1 MDTNSWVLWLGI
13 IAVGLH
19 VMEEY
24 AEGWLVWANRQVGPR
39 FGVTFTQADFF
50 FAAFLL
56 VFYALAG
63 AAIGWWAPAV
73 SLAVPALFIVNA
85 VFLHMLP
92 SMRGDRLTPGTLS
105 AVFIYLPV
113 AAWMFWAAAEDG
125 VLDFGTIV
133 IAFLLGT
140 ALMYYPL
147 AVAVLAGKIGWKEGD
162 DEPADTRPEAAA
174 DPQVVAATVVSEAAS
189 SISGEE
195 TRTETEAIEA
205 EELAI
210 EAGGE
215 EPSGTEEPAV
225 EIEEPAE
232 NPEPVIEVEDEV
244 VEPRTIVIEPD
255 PEDDDTTVL
264 DREPEDPPKRD

>member
-1 MDTNSWVLWLGI
+1 MDTHSWVLWLGI

-85 VFLHMLP
+85 VFLHMIP
-92 SMRGDRLTPGTLS
+92 SARGDRLAPGTLS

-125 VLDFGTIV
+125 VLDFGTV
-133 IAFLLGT
+133 VLAFVLGT

-147 AVAVLAGKIGWKEGD
+147 AVAILGRKIGWQEGD
-162 DEPADTRPEAAA
+162 DDPVAVPETDSGPEADSEPEAVVEAVIPESASAITGKGDEPQTGEA
-174 DPQVVAATVVSEAAS
+174 D
-189 SISGEE
+189 
-195 TRTETEAIEA
+195 
-205 EELAI
+205 
-210 EAGGE
+210 
-215 EPSGTEEPAV
+215 
-225 EIEEPAE
+225 
-232 NPEPVIEVEDEV
+232 EPVIEVDEEV
-244 VEPRTIVIEPD
+244 VETQTIVIEPD

-264 DREPEDPPKRD
+264 DRDPEDPPRPN

>member
-1 MDTNSWVLWLGI
+1 MDTHSWVLWLGI

-24 AEGWLVWANRQVGPR
+24 AEGWLVWANRQLGPR
-39 FGVTFTQADFF
+39 FGITFTQADFF

-85 VFLHMLP
+85 VFLHMIP
-92 SMRGDRLTPGTLS
+92 SARGDRLTPGTLS

-125 VLDFGTIV
+125 VLDFGTV
-133 IAFLLGT
+133 VLAFVLGT

-147 AVAVLAGKIGWKEGD
+147 AVALLARKIGWQED
-162 DEPADTRPEAAA
+162 DASGPADSGEAGKPEPTAAGDAEPEAADDQERA
-174 DPQVVAATVVSEAAS
+174 
-189 SISGEE
+189 
-195 TRTETEAIEA
+195 
-205 EELAI
+205 
-210 EAGGE
+210 EAGGP
-215 EPSGTEEPAV
+215 EPGGSD
-225 EIEEPAE
+225 
-232 NPEPVIEVEDEV
+232 EPVIEVEEQV
-244 VEPRTIVIEPD
+244 VETQTIVIEPD
-255 PEDDDTTVL
+255 PQDDDTTIL
-264 DREPEDPPKRD
+264 DRDPEDPPQQGDEPGRD